1 MVQNKYIS
9 CFSTKKFQEYWMLVS
24 HFPNVFDIYNVQPLW
39 SRCQKELGDID
50 DIRNRSKMRK
60 NIDISDI

>member
-9 CFSTKKFQEYWMLVS
+9 CFSTKKNQEYWMLVW
-24 HFPNVFDIYNVQPLW
+24 HFQNVFDIYNVTPIW
-39 SRCQKELGDID
+39 RRYQKELGDIY
-50 DIRNRSKMRK
+50 DIRNRSKIRK